1 MSLGQEA
8 EDRHEE
14 RGTQHAD
21 DAHAV
26 ALALEEVV
34 GGPAGEERAQDA
46 GDLEGRNGP
55 TGVLDRQP
63 AVLGQELGAPVENAH
78 AHDVDEEV
86 GDAEGPHPAVAPDHH
101 RLETAAR
108 LLAHLFRVG
117 AQPRVGQIRKFY
129 ILGLIAQP
137 GEDHDG
143 AGHGQAGRDP
153 EAPFPGSDVS
163 GILECLLRGVGHAVV
178 GQVGRDASDDCGVGA
193 EVRSER
199 AHQVAADDDGQGG
212 ADRVGAVP
220 YRHLGGQLR
229 GVDPVGEDPCAGR
242 VAHALEIL
250 VEDDDHAHDP
260 HEGLDQFRAVLD
272 ARDPGAEVGA
282 EAEGEVGGGAQQQAQ
297 GHDDASP
304 DAVYHIAVDE
314 AREAVDERPG
324 EDDPSEI
331 RVRDPVFS
339 RESRHGQ

>member
-1 MSLGQEA
+1 M
-8 EDRHEE
+8 
-14 RGTQHAD
+14 T
-21 DAHAV
+21 
-26 ALALEEVV
+26 
-34 GGPAGEERAQDA
+34 
-46 GDLEGRNGP
+46 
-55 TGVLDRQP
+55 
-63 AVLGQELGAPVENAH
+63 
-78 AHDVDEEV
+78 
-86 GDAEGPHPAVAPDHH
+86 
-101 RLETAAR
+101 
-108 LLAHLFRVG
+108 
-117 AQPRVGQIRKFY
+117 
-129 ILGLIAQP
+129 
-137 GEDHDG
+137 
-143 AGHGQAGRDP
+143 
-153 EAPFPGSDVS
+153 
-163 GILECLLRGVGHAVV
+163 
-178 GQVGRDASDDCGVGA
+178 
-193 EVRSER
+193 
-199 AHQVAADDDGQGG
+199 GG

-220 YRHLGGQLR
+220 YRHLGSQFR

-331 RVRDPVFS
+331 RVRDPVFG
-339 RESRHGQ
+339 REPRHGQREVLAHEVEQGVTGHGDQDCPDLPRHEPFAVGPQRSVCVCFFHGVMGL